1 MNIDEKVLKVSIKLG
16 QQSDSWNAQG
26 DDTLVAEGFRV
37 SCQINYGNGSPLPSA
52 KIKIFGLPLDV
63 MMKLLRV
70 RWNTEQA
77 MQNMVQ
83 VEAGTHDNLRVI
95 FTGNITFAYPDF
107 TAMPEVCLNI
117 ESHTAVLWQLKPAEP
132 VSHEGEADVAT
143 VIRQLTEKM
152 GRKFENNGVNV
163 KISNTYLDGT
173 ELAKIQKIA
182 AHADIDVYVDND
194 TIAIAPKGQPRSTD
208 IPLLRP
214 DTGLIGYPIP
224 DLQGVQLRCLYD
236 TALKFGGL
244 IEISGSQ
251 IEQCNGRWRVF
262 GMMLD
267 LESQVPNG
275 KWFAEIKASN
285 VENGADDVKIAK

>member
-1 MNIDEKVLKVSIKLG
+1 MNIDEKILKVSIKLG

-26 DDTLVAEGFRV
+26 DDTLVADGLRV

-52 KIKIFGLPLDV
+52 KIKIYGLPLET
-63 MMKLLRV
+63 MMKVLRV
-70 RWNTEQA
+70 KWNTEQA

-83 VEAGTHDNLRVI
+83 IEAGDRNHLSVI

-107 TAMPEVCLNI
+107 VTAPDVCLNI

-132 VSHEGEADVAT
+132 VSHEGETDVAT
-143 VIRQLTEKM
+143 VIKQLTEKM

-163 KISNTYLDGT
+163 KISNAYLDGT

-194 TIAIAPKGQPRSTD
+194 TIAIAPKGKPRETE
-208 IPLLRP
+208 IPVLKP
-214 DTGLIGYPIP
+214 STGLIGYPIP
-224 DLQGVQLRCLYD
+224 DLQGVKIRCLYD

-244 IEISGSQ
+244 IEIAESQ

-267 LESQVPNG
+267 LESQVPSG

-285 VENGADDVKIAK
+285 VESGDVKVAK